1 MEEKGSGVKQT
12 LKKYEI
18 LRSKILINKVFESN
32 LCVRSSFIRSKCIW
46 VKCKGFK
53 KQQPKVIFTV
63 SKKFVK
69 KAAERN
75 YIKRRLREAYRR
87 EKYALMIDELYEGRQ
102 DQVLLIAFMVQVS
115 ASTPLKNYDFNTSMK
130 TCLMNIRKTL
140 LGNGK
145 I

>member
-1 MEEKGSGVKQT
+1 M
-12 LKKYEI
+12 
-18 LRSKILINKVFESN
+18 R
-32 LCVRSSFIRSKCIW
+32 
-46 VKCKGFK
+46 
-53 KQQPKVIFTV
+53 
-63 SKKFVK
+63 

-87 EKYALMIDELYEGRQ
+87 EKYLLMIDELYEGRQ

-115 ASTPLKNYDFNTSMK
+115 ASTPPKNYDFNTSMK